1 MGEVAEH
8 NADLL
13 YYVSVGRMSVI
24 LWTGY
29 LLANGHSAETMLKGS
44 NHGQLGDSNHPNT
57 KVTQVCVLE
66 SKCFFRNLA

>member
-1 MGEVAEH
+1 VGEVAEH

-29 LLANGHSAETMLKGS
+29 LLANGHSAENNAQGL
-44 NHGQLGDSNHPNT
+44 
-57 KVTQVCVLE
+57 
-66 SKCFFRNLA
+66 